1 VPARSGRDFQLQLTG
16 GISEQ
21 ELQRRRMALLD
32 AYEQQRLAEL
42 RTEEESI
49 YSAWMS
55 AAESAAADA
64 REAFHERRLEQL
76 RAEAEAVVAYRRG
89 AALQKIVSAEKKEG
103 VYGWPEGLPEAGE
116 QCCQC
121 FHARHGT
128 ALLPPWG

>member
-1 VPARSGRDFQLQLTG
+1 
-16 GISEQ
+16 
-21 ELQRRRMALLD
+21 MALLD

-64 REAFHERRLEQL
+64 REAFRERRLEQL

-116 QCCQC
+116 SN
-121 FHARHGT
+121 A
-128 ALLPPWG
+128 AMDVAASLLPWGCPAL